1 MRGFFFFQTVLL
13 WYNLHATKFIH
24 FKCAIQWFLLYS
36 ELYGPHHLILEH
48 SHHLKKTLYVYKL
61 SLAAMVWRLIS
72 SKFFVPILMW
82 WYWGCL
88 GHEGGVLSK
97 EMNALIKE
105 TPQSSLP
112 LAIMGGHSQ
121 EPADCNPEKGLRQ
134 TLNQLVSWSWTF
146 QPPELWGEKSLLFK
160 HCGPT
165 PSLKYS
171 VLAVTTP
178 PRLRPWP
185 HVMWDPGGN
194 PGTEQRHWVKT
205 EQSEQSVD
213 FSSYERLTRY
223 CDANVASYVR

>member
-1 MRGFFFFQTVLL
+1 MTCAGFFFQTVLL

-146 QPPELWGEKSLLFK
+146 QPPELWEINGFYL
-160 HCGPT
+160 
-165 PSLKYS
+165 
-171 VLAVTTP
+171 
-178 PRLRPWP
+178 
-185 HVMWDPGGN
+185 
-194 PGTEQRHWVKT
+194 
-205 EQSEQSVD
+205 
-213 FSSYERLTRY
+213 
-223 CDANVASYVR
+223 